1 MAYLLD
7 KFNYTSIMN
16 KAPSDAGFLYP
27 YLIILP
33 LNILIY
39 SLIGLAPFFLFD
51 LEYQKSFDL
60 SRSSF
65 DDDLSVK

>member
-39 SLIGLAPFFLFD
+39 SLIGLAPFFFLIWNIKRASIY
-51 LEYQKSFDL
+51 LEALLMTIYP
-60 SRSSF
+60 
-65 DDDLSVK
+65 